1 MKNRYIVT
9 PKDKRAEELLD
20 FNEARDQD
28 LIQLVLSESQ
38 FYQLD
43 ACGVFSDLNNIL
55 GCLIDD
61 FEDEAITSKQ
71 QLEKGLKYLKN
82 LRLKDDHIQVLM
94 EEIICLFEEAVKRQT
109 GVYFYF

>member
-43 ACGVFSDLNNIL
+43 ACGVFSDLNNML

-61 FEDEAITSKQ
+61 FEDETITSKQ

-82 LRLKDDHIQVLM
+82 LRLKDDHIQGLM

>member
-9 PKDKRAEELLD
+9 PKDKRAEEFLD
-20 FNEARDQD
+20 FNEAGDHD

-43 ACGVFSDLNNIL
+43 ACGVFSDLNNML

-61 FEDEAITSKQ
+61 FEDDAITSK
-71 QLEKGLKYLKN
+71 
-82 LRLKDDHIQVLM
+82 
-94 EEIICLFEEAVKRQT
+94 
-109 GVYFYF
+109 

>member
-20 FNEARDQD
+20 FNEAGDHD

-43 ACGVFSDLNNIL
+43 ACGVFSDLNNML

-61 FEDEAITSKQ
+61 FEDEAITDKQ

-82 LRLKDDHIQVLM
+82 LRPKDDRTQKLM

-109 GVYFYF
+109 GVYFFF

>member
-20 FNEARDQD
+20 FNEAGDHD
-28 LIQLVLSESQ
+28 LIQLVLSDSQ

-43 ACGVFSDLNNIL
+43 AFGVFSDLNNML

-61 FEDEAITSKQ
+61 FEDDAITNKQ
-71 QLEKGLKYLKN
+71 QLEEGLKYLKN
-82 LRLKDDHIQVLM
+82 VRLKDDRIQELM
-94 EEIICLFEEAVKRQT
+94 EEIISLFEEAVKKET
-109 GVYFYF
+109 GVYFFF

>member
-20 FNEARDQD
+20 FNEAGYHD
-28 LIQLVLSESQ
+28 LFQLVLSGSQ

-43 ACGVFSDLNNIL
+43 AFGVFSDLNNML

-61 FEDEAITSKQ
+61 FEDDAITNKQ
-71 QLEKGLKYLKN
+71 QLEKGLKYFKKA
-82 LRLKDDHIQVLM
+82 RLKDDSIQELI
-94 EEIICLFEEAVKRQT
+94 EEIISLFEEAVKRET
-109 GVYFYF
+109 GVYFFF

>member
-20 FNEARDQD
+20 FNEAEDQD

-43 ACGVFSDLNNIL
+43 ACGVFSDLNNML

-61 FEDEAITSKQ
+61 FEDDAITSKQ
-71 QLEKGLKYLKN
+71 QLEKGL
-82 LRLKDDHIQVLM
+82 LR
-94 EEIICLFEEAVKRQT
+94 
-109 GVYFYF
+109 YF